1 MSSLSTRINL
11 LLDMPTAIQIE
22 KEAEK
27 KGISRT
33 QYIKEGIKEKLEKKD
48 NSNFEDELNYLKK
61 EIKELKLL
69 TITILEKV
77 RETS

>member
-48 NSNFEDELNYLKK
+48 NSNFEDELNYLKT

>member
-11 LLDMPTAIQIE
+11 LLDMPTSIQIE

-33 QYIKEGIKEKLEKKD
+33 QYIKEGIKEKLSKKD
-48 NSNFEDELNYLKK
+48 NANLEEELSYLKT

-69 TITILEKV
+69 TVTILEKL
-77 RETS
+77 RETT